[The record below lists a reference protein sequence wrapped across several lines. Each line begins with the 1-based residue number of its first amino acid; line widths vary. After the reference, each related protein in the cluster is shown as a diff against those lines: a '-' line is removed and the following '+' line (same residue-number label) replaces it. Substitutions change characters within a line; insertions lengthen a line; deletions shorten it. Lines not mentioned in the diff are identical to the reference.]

1 MSTPKIRNSHG
12 NWWYSGA
19 ICEHDGCN
27 NPLDDPTHHEY
38 VNRDNHRRVN
48 VCKEHYRKLL
58 AERHVKSNP
67 RRPRHPDTNQLQVNW
82 ITARAVHYYGGNPKD
97 RKNDPRW
104 KECRERATKD
114 AKAIDWVIQSSAIT
128 SSITE
133 HSNVVAF
140 PKEDFGPRTPMTRRK
155 STEVTGEKVNEGWVY
170 IVRNPEVPQHLKI
183 GKTFPNG
190 IGDIMTSARRYGR
203 AELLFKCEAAHA
215 EHAEKKIAHVELSEY
230 NLRNRGYADVGTEV
244 FEVPLEKAIE
254 VVRMA
259 CDIVNDPEWEG
270 ATGDAN
276 ET

>member
-1 MSTPKIRNSHG
+1 MSTPKIRNSRG
-12 NWWYSGA
+12 NWWYA
-19 ICEHDGCN
+19 
-27 NPLDDPTHHEY
+27 DDPCAEEGCDTLIDSCDNEY
-38 VNRDNHRRVN
+38 AYYAEGQRIIRCR
-48 VCKEHYRKLL
+48 KHYDYRGR
-58 AERHVKSNP
+58 ERSTKSNP
-67 RRPRHPDTNQLQVNW
+67 LKNA
-82 ITARAVHYYGGNPKD
+82 ISARAIKKAGGKAAYDALPKQGKE
-97 RKNDPRW
+97 RKAL
-104 KECRERATKD
+104 RAE
-114 AKAIDWVIQSSAIT
+114 ARAEILSESAIT
-128 SSITE
+128 VSITE
-133 HSNVVAF
+133 HSNVVPF

-254 VVRMA
+254 VVKMA

-270 ATGDAN
+270 AKGDAN